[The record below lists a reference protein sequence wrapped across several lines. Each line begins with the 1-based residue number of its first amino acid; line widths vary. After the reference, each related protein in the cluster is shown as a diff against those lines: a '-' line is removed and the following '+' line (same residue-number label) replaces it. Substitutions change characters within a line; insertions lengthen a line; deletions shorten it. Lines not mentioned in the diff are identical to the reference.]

1 MRDLGVLDH
10 EYRVMGTAFA
20 PPPADAAA
28 SLDSAAAYALYQ
40 QSGARM
46 AGDAEPEVFLALATS
61 DAPATVN
68 ADGTVHRRLDN
79 TLVYVLRWEDVPVC
93 SSGGPA
99 PRPGMP
105 IHEPAPDSGVII
117 GMLDATIGEVLGTMS
132 TNAPGG

>member
-20 PPPADAAA
+20 APPEDAAA

-46 AGDAEPEVFLALATS
+46 AGDAEPEVSLALATT
-61 DAPATVN
+61 PATVN
-68 ADGTVHRRLDN
+68 ADGTAHRRLDN
-79 TLVYVLRWEDVPVC
+79 TLVYVLRWQNVLVL

-99 PRPGMP
+99 PHPGMP
-105 IHEPAPDSGVII
+105 IHEPAPERGVII
-117 GMLDATIGEVLGTMS
+117 GMLDATTGEYLGTMS